1 VGNVM
6 ERVTGSKSLAVA
18 AIVSLIIHG
27 GILLAYA
34 LVFKDAGALT
44 TSEPLRVA
52 LILPAELEKT
62 APLPAPLAINEK
74 TRFGT
79 ENPREPEIP
88 VDVAK
93 ILEEAPPQGGRKTL
107 AAKAA
112 SEATALQAKDQG
124 ARNLAPVSPADQ
136 HFRPGSEAAA
146 SPTPSVV
153 TASSP
158 DTGSSARIIPA
169 TTTEHGSN
177 VPVNQYVIA
186 SRGEMSTPGYAQLET
201 FRGGAP
207 TFAAPRYSENYL
219 PVYPLPARQ
228 RGYAGVVMLSV
239 EVLADGSVGRLEMKK
254 TSGYDL
260 LDKSARVTVKGWKF
274 SPAKKMG
281 TPFTMWVDVPV
292 KFELN

>member
-1 VGNVM
+1 M
-6 ERVTGSKSLAVA
+6 ERVAGSKSLTVA

-27 GILLAYA
+27 GIFLAYA
-34 LVFKDAGALT
+34 LVFKDAGALN
-44 TSEPLRVA
+44 TSGFLQVA
-52 LILPAELEKT
+52 LIMPAELEKP

-74 TRFGT
+74 TRFGI
-79 ENPREPEIP
+79 ENPREPEIT

-93 ILEEAPPQGGRKTL
+93 ILEEAPPQGGRETL

-112 SEATALQAKDQG
+112 GEAATLQAKDQG
-124 ARNLAPVSPADQ
+124 ARNLAPVSSADQ
-136 HFRPGSEAAA
+136 HSRPGSEAAA
-146 SPTPSVV
+146 SSTPSIV

-169 TTTEHGSN
+169 TTTERGNN
-177 VPVNQYVIA
+177 VRGNQYVIA
-186 SRGEMSTPGYAQLET
+186 SRGEMSGYGKLET
-201 FRGGAP
+201 SRSGSL

-219 PVYPLPARQ
+219 PDYPLPARQ

-239 EVLADGSVGRLEMKK
+239 EVLADGSVGRLKMKK
-254 TSGYDL
+254 TSGYEL
-260 LDKSARVTVKGWKF
+260 LDKSAQDAVKVWKF

-281 TPFTMWVDVPV
+281 TPVTMWVDIPV

>member
-1 VGNVM
+1 M

-18 AIVSLIIHG
+18 AIVSLIIHS
-27 GILLAYA
+27 GIFLAYA
-34 LVFKDAGALT
+34 LVFKDAGAFNT
-44 TSEPLRVA
+44 SSEPLQVA
-52 LILPAELEKT
+52 LILPAELGKQ
-62 APLPAPLAINEK
+62 APLPAASAKKEKVGIGQEDPSEANVPADLAMYL
-74 TRFGT
+74 
-79 ENPREPEIP
+79 
-88 VDVAK
+88 D
-93 ILEEAPPQGGRKTL
+93 EAPPQSGREIP
-107 AAKAA
+107 AAK
-112 SEATALQAKDQG
+112 TAGDVGAPPAKDQG

-136 HFRPGSEAAA
+136 HSRPGSEAAA
-146 SPTPSVV
+146 SSTTLIV

-274 SPAKKMG
+274 SPAKRMG

>member
-177 VPVNQYVIA
+177 VLGNQYVIA
-186 SRGEMSTPGYAQLET
+186 SRGEMSGYGKLET
-201 FRGGAP
+201 GRSGGL

-219 PVYPLPARQ
+219 PDYPLPARR

-239 EVLADGSVGRLEMKK
+239 EVLADGSVGRLKMKK
-254 TSGYDL
+254 TSGYEL
-260 LDKSARVTVKGWKF
+260 LDKSAQDAVKVWKF

-281 TPFTMWVDVPV
+281 TPVTMWVDIPV